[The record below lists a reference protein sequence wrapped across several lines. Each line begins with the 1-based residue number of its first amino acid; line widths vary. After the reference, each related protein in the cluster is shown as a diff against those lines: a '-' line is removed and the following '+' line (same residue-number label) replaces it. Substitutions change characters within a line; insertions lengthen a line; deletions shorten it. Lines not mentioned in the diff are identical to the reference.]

1 MNLGERRC
9 GGELAGAEGEE
20 TMAEVD
26 YRRKESIKHKL

>member
-1 MNLGERRC
+1 
-9 GGELAGAEGEE
+9 LAGAEGEE